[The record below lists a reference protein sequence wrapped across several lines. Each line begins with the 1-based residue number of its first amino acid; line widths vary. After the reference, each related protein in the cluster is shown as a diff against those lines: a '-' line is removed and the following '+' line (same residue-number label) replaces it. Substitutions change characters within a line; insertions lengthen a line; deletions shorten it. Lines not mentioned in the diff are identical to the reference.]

1 MKNTKKLTF
10 SAVLSAL
17 AVAIMYVGSM
27 LDVLDMST
35 AALASIC
42 VMIIL
47 TELGSK
53 YAFMSFACIGVLSAL
68 LVPSKYAAIM
78 FIGFLGFYPM
88 AKRFFEAKFRG
99 PLCLVLKFV
108 LLNACTAL
116 MVVFSLFV
124 MGASFKEA
132 LWFEILVLVL
142 CNIVF
147 VVYDYALSQILRTYI
162 FVWRRKLKIKF

>member
-10 SAVLSAL
+10 SAVISSL
-17 AVAIMYVGSM
+17 AVAIMYIGSV

-47 TELGSK
+47 TELGTK

-88 AKRFFEAKFRG
+88 AKRFFEQKFRG
-99 PLCLVLKFV
+99 VFCLVLKFV
-108 LLNACTAL
+108 LLNVCVAL
-116 MVVFSLFV
+116 MTVFSLFV
-124 MGASFKEA
+124 MGAKLEEA
-132 LWFEILVLVL
+132 IWFEILVLVL

-147 VVYDYALSQILRTYI
+147 VVYDYALSQLLRAYI
-162 FVWRRKLKIKF
+162 FVWRKKLKIKF